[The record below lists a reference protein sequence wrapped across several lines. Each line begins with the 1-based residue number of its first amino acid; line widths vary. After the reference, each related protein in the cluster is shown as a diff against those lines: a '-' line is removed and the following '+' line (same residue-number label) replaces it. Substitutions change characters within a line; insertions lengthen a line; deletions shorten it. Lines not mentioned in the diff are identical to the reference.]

1 MNGWITKWLV
11 GALWGVLVG
20 VVLFIGNVVK
30 ANDERATKSHT
41 DIRNEFNIADQ
52 KIREKI
58 AEDIEKIRVDQM
70 IMLVKLTQI
79 LTTLKSIKED

>member
-58 AEDIEKIRVDQM
+58 AEDIVKIKEDQTK
-70 IMLVKLTQI
+70 MLVQLTKV
-79 LTTLKSIKED
+79 LTMLKSIKED